1 MPRFA
6 RKKDGTHQIVADAF
20 RQAGWSVV
28 DTYRAPDCPDFFAAS
43 NGRTVAVEVK
53 SKGGKLTASQ
63 EKFRQTWTGEYYVVS
78 TLDEAQQILGVKAL
92 RQIEAEAAAEPKRDG
107 RFTARGS
114 RIPAKTWRSRG

>member
-1 MPRFA
+1 MALYKRSIPAPRYLHGLTAESVQKWWVMPRFA
-6 RKKDGTHQIVADAF
+6 RKKDATHEMVADAF
-20 RQAGWSVV
+20 RKAGWSVV

-78 TLDEAQQILGVKAL
+78 TLDEAQQILG
-92 RQIEAEAAAEPKRDG
+92 
-107 RFTARGS
+107 
-114 RIPAKTWRSRG
+114 AK